1 MSRPIA
7 LRDPRLSSAALLGAL
22 ALLSACDAQDGGAVL
37 DVCPVNTPI
46 HEVQGDDFV
55 SPFVGQELAVTGVIT
70 LRTDAGLYIESLAP
84 DRDPATSEGLF
95 LAVDEPDS
103 TLQPGMVVS
112 ARGTVDELGERRDTQ
127 TALTGLTFLARC
139 GAPQARP
146 LSTTTLPLGGRDREA
161 LESMRVSIDSASI
174 VTDVYRLSDG
184 GFRVSRD
191 FYLPEPTEVA
201 RPGSEAAQQKSRNW
215 AYSLH
220 VALPP
225 GETAAFAL
233 GDELL
238 SDAGVLGHDGIG
250 PRLYLEETPRL
261 VRQALPEIRP
271 PRPGALRIVSLNL
284 HNYFNG
290 DGRGGDFPTPRG
302 ADTPAEF
309 AAQRER
315 FRAVIAQ
322 LQPHVVGV
330 QELEN
335 DGFDPAG
342 AAADFIGDLRQAT
355 GQDWE
360 VARPEASIIGTDQIT
375 VGLFYRTDLLRPL
388 GPAMLLD
395 AAPFD
400 LLNRVPI
407 AQVLEQTSNG
417 QRLLISVNHFKS
429 KGSCPDQGRDRDQD
443 DGQGCWNS
451 ARLAAAKALA
461 PWLISLANQRAGGK
475 ALLLGDLNAY
485 RMENPVQ
492 YLIAEGFQDLTASIG
507 ERHQYSY
514 TFAGHSG
521 TLDHALATPALA
533 QDVENA
539 RILNINAGYPP
550 RVELSPAW
558 LRSSDH
564 DPVVI
569 DLRLAGPSD

>member
-1 MSRPIA
+1 M
-7 LRDPRLSSAALLGAL
+7 RDLKLSSGAL
-22 ALLSACDAQDGGAVL
+22 FGALVFLTACGPGGGATAL
-37 DVCPVNTPI
+37 DTCPDNTPI

-55 SPFVGQELAVTGVIT
+55 SPLLGQELAVTGVIT
-70 LRTDAGLYIESLAP
+70 LRTDTGLYIESLAP
-84 DRDPATSEGLF
+84 DRDPDTSEGLF
-95 LAVDEPDS
+95 LAAGNPDS
-103 TLQPGMVVS
+103 TLQPGVVVT

-127 TALTGLTFLARC
+127 TALTGLKSLSRC
-139 GAPQARP
+139 GEPQARP
-146 LSTTTLPLGGRDREA
+146 VSKASLPMGGRDREA

-184 GFRVSRD
+184 EFRVARD

-201 RPGSEAAQQKSRNW
+201 RPGDEAGQQQSRNW
-215 AYSLH
+215 AFSLYA
-220 VALPP
+220 ALPP
-225 GETAAFAL
+225 GEPTVFAV

-250 PRLYLEETPRL
+250 PRLYLEESPRL
-261 VRQALPEIRP
+261 LRQPLPEIIP
-271 PRPGALRIVSLNL
+271 PRQGTLRVVSLNV

-290 DGRGGDFPTPRG
+290 NGRGSDFPTPRG
-302 ADTPAEF
+302 AKTPAEF

-315 FRAVIAQ
+315 FRALLAL
-322 LQPHVVGV
+322 LQPQVVAV

-335 DGFDPAG
+335 DGFDAG
-342 AAADFIGDLRQAT
+342 SAAADFIEDLRQAT
-355 GQDWE
+355 GESWE
-360 VARPEASIIGTDQIT
+360 VATPEASIIGTDQIT
-375 VGLFYRTDLLRPL
+375 VGLFYRADTLRAV

-400 LLNRVPI
+400 LLNRVPL

-417 QRLLISVNHFKS
+417 ARLLVSVNHFKS
-429 KGSCPDQGRDRDQD
+429 KGGCPDQGRDQDQN

-451 ARLAAAKALA
+451 ARLAAARALA
-461 PWLISLANQRAGGK
+461 PWLLSLADQRAQGK

-492 YLIAEGFQDLTASIG
+492 YLLAEGFRDLTASIG

-514 TFAGHSG
+514 TYAGESG
-521 TLDHALATPALA
+521 TLDHALATPALLQDLESA
-533 QDVENA
+533 Q
-539 RILNINAGYPP
+539 ILNINAGFPP
-550 RVELSPAW
+550 RMELSPAW

-569 DLRLAGPSD
+569 DLRLAGTSD